1 MRIVRFFL
9 GVLLIPV
16 CVVVTQTVI
25 SLISVAQPASD
36 SLIPLSALAFGMG
49 FFLWILVFC
58 TLPHATRSY
67 VLAHE
72 LTHAL
77 WGALMGASVS
87 GIKVSKE
94 KGSVRLSKTNVFITL
109 APYFFPLYTMIV
121 VLGYVVVSIF
131 YDTQRYYL
139 VWLGL
144 VGWTWGF
151 HVVFTVS
158 ALMHQQTDIKE
169 YGSLFSY
176 TVIYIFNMLGI
187 AVWIVAVSA
196 ATFEQMVG
204 FMFAHLAGVAVLSWK
219 AAKYVLALTRK
230 KTG

>member
-9 GVLLIPV
+9 GVLLIPI

-25 SLISVAQPASD
+25 SLIKVAQPASD
-36 SLIPLSALAFGMG
+36 SLIPLSALAFVMG

-87 GIKVSKE
+87 DIKVSKE

-109 APYFFPLYTMIV
+109 APYFFPLYTIIV
-121 VLGYVVVSIF
+121 VLGYGVLSMF

-151 HVVFTVS
+151 HVVFTIS
-158 ALMHQQTDIKE
+158 ALTCQQTDIKE
-169 YGSLFSY
+169 YGALFSY
-176 TVIYIFNMLGI
+176 TVIYIFNMLGV
-187 AVWIVAVSA
+187 AVWIVVVSA

-204 FMFAHLAGVAVLSWK
+204 FIVAHLSGVAVLTWK
-219 AAKYVLALTRK
+219 AAKYGWAFARRH
-230 KTG
+230 